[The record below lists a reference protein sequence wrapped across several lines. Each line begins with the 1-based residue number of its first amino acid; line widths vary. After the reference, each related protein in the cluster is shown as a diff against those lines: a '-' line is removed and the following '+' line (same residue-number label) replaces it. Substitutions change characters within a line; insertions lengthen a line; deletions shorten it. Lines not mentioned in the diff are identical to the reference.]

1 MAPAASK
8 SKAYS
13 SGVAT
18 QADDAKYRQKYGE
31 LKKKLVQVEEDNTKL
46 SVKILRSK
54 KAIQRLRI
62 ERAILYD
69 RLQSTVAPTNP
80 YALSSAAHLATLA
93 SSSSSSA
100 ATAAAGS
107 SSSTG
112 GMPPTILQ
120 APAYALADP
129 EAPALFLRQLDAQK
143 LAALQHSAGREGG
156 LEFGAKPVEGVV
168 GEAERAHQHQRLLA
182 AGGAVEE
189 RSASAATE
197 AEPAPAAAGEG
208 DSGVAA
214 GTGAVQVPQEA
225 PAAAAAAAAVPE
237 AIEVPRADA
246 QPMAMDPQP

>member
-46 SVKILRSK
+46 AVKILRSK

-93 SSSSSSA
+93 SSASSSSSSSA
-100 ATAAAGS
+100 AS
-107 SSSTG
+107 NV
-112 GMPPTILQ
+112 PPTILQ
-120 APAYALADP
+120 TPSYPLADP
-129 EAPALFLRQLDAQK
+129 EAPTLFLQQLDAQK
-143 LAALQHSAGREGG
+143 LAAVQHGVGAGI
-156 LEFGAKPVEGVV
+156 EFGAKPVEGIE
-168 GEAERAHQHQRLLA
+168 GEAQQKREHERLLKAGGGGGGVIAEPQQEAQAATVA
-182 AGGAVEE
+182 AGG
-189 RSASAATE
+189 SGG
-197 AEPAPAAAGEG
+197 AAAP
-208 DSGVAA
+208 SA
-214 GTGAVQVPQEA
+214 GQESTT
-225 PAAAAAAAAVPE
+225 AAAVPLQ
-237 AIEVPRADA
+237 AVEVPPPADA
-246 QPMAMDPQP
+246 QPMQTDQQQQPS